1 MHCLAPNPGPKKGY
15 LPVAFGDD
23 GFMGS
28 WYCDA
33 TVPAIGFFT
42 AVFGF
47 LTSRLPRFCPFAIFR
62 CPLIG
67 PPCGHE
73 IPRPVYASREVF
85 WGQAAWFV
93 TQRCRPPTGGYR
105 RHSPTG

>member
-1 MHCLAPNPGPKKGY
+1 VP
-15 LPVAFGDD
+15 FGDE

-62 CPLIG
+62 RPLG
-67 PPCGHE
+67 
-73 IPRPVYASREVF
+73 
-85 WGQAAWFV
+85 
-93 TQRCRPPTGGYR
+93 
-105 RHSPTG
+105 SPAVRA